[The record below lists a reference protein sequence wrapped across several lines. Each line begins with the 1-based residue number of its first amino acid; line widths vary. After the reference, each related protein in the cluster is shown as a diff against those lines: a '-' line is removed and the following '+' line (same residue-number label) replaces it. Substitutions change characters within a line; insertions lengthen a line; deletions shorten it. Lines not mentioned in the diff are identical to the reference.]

1 MKKILILVSLF
12 MVLFASAQTQD
23 TLYVWKAGV
32 LVNIQSVK
40 TVDMDSIT
48 FKRPPV
54 NPNGINI
61 AGPNVTDI
69 EIIDENTAL
78 NVMVSFLHLAQKRG
92 AFNLQE
98 SAKAWECV
106 KVFMRH

>member
-1 MKKILILVSLF
+1 METIERQQQSQQQQ
-12 MVLFASAQTQD
+12 SQQQQQQQAQQQQQQQ
-23 TLYVWKAGV
+23 AQQQQQP
-32 LVNIQSVK
+32 NI
-40 TVDMDSIT
+40 
-48 FKRPPV
+48 
-54 NPNGINI
+54 
-61 AGPNVTDI
+61 TDI
-69 EIIDENTAL
+69 EIRDENTAL

>member
-1 MKKILILVSLF
+1 MNNNIS
-12 MVLFASAQTQD
+12 METTERQQAQQQQ
-23 TLYVWKAGV
+23 A
-32 LVNIQSVK
+32 QQQQ
-40 TVDMDSIT
+40 
-48 FKRPPV
+48 
-54 NPNGINI
+54 
-61 AGPNVTDI
+61 AQQQQQQQPNVTDI

-106 KVFMRH
+106 KVFMRR

>member
-1 MKKILILVSLF
+1 MNNNISMETIERQQQ
-12 MVLFASAQTQD
+12 AQQQ
-23 TLYVWKAGV
+23 AQAQQQQQQQQQP
-32 LVNIQSVK
+32 NI
-40 TVDMDSIT
+40 
-48 FKRPPV
+48 
-54 NPNGINI
+54 
-61 AGPNVTDI
+61 TDI

-106 KVFMRH
+106 KVFMRR